1 LRVRVGLELQED
13 FHNVDLLRRAR
24 AMQQGE
30 VVRVLLVQQRL
41 GVLGRLLGKD
51 FQAAPGPACGHG
63 IAQLR
68 LHVR

>member
-1 LRVRVGLELQED
+1 
-13 FHNVDLLRRAR
+13 
-24 AMQQGE
+24 MQQGE